1 MEMYIFHSWDFNG
14 NVYISFLP
22 ASETSNVASHSWLSS

>member
-1 MEMYIFHSWDFNG
+1 MLYVGGTDFNG